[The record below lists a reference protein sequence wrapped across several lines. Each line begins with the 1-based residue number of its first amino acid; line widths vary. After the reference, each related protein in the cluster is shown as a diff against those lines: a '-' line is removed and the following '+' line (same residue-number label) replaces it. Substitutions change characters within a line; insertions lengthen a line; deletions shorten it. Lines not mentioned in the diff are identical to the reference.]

1 MNHRHLLVA
10 VIAVISFTTGCKSER
25 NAPANEKP
33 VTAELN
39 PATQVDLARD
49 LDDADRLAT
58 WTEVKRHWQGQKMRW
73 TVTRQQLLCSS
84 PTLCNVSAFPIQRP
98 ATRGW
103 MPALTMTP
111 DQYARI
117 TSGCTNAEHCE
128 LTFEGTLS
136 DLTVSPQVATR
147 MRFTDVRVLD
157 AHS

>member
-1 MNHRHLLVA
+1 MSNRIFCLAAALA
-10 VIAVISFTTGCKSER
+10 LATGCKSER
-25 NAPANEKP
+25 PAPANESP
-33 VTAELN
+33 VTTELN

-58 WTEVKRHWQGQKMRW
+58 WTEVKHHWQGQKMRW
-73 TVTRQQLLCSS
+73 TVTRQKLLCGS
-84 PTLCNVSAFPIQRP
+84 PTTCNVSAFPILRP

-117 TSGCTNAEHCE
+117 AAGCTDPQKCE

-136 DLTVSPQVATR
+136 DLVVSPQVATHL
-147 MRFTDVRVLD
+147 MFSDVTVLA